1 MIIFQAWYDVI
12 KKLDIKLYIQYD
24 LHFIKN
30 TYTYICMENFFFI
43 LLCTFHIF
51 YNEHQLIL

>member
-1 MIIFQAWYDVI
+1 MTIFQAWYDVI
-12 KKLDIKLYIQYD
+12 KKLDIKWYIQYD

-30 TYTYICMENFFFI
+30 TYICMENFFFI